1 MNIIETNIP
10 DINSTNIDKS
20 KTILADSIINNVYP
34 LLDEMRETKADELNQ
49 LEQNLR
55 QKKKKVLQEKQTLEN
70 LLKTF
75 KRQSKIKKLLE
86 RIDKLVS
93 SGILT
98 GSHSQSEMVVL
109 LKVIDKLPDEKI
121 DYHLQSTMTIISKRL
136 S

>member
-1 MNIIETNIP
+1 MKIIETSIP
-10 DINSTNIDKS
+10 NVDTSNIDES
-20 KTILADSIINNVYP
+20 KTILADNIINNVYP
-34 LLDEMRETKADELNQ
+34 LLDELRDTKEEELAL
-49 LEQNLR
+49 LEQNLI
-55 QKKKKVLQEKQTLEN
+55 KKKAKVQTEKQTLEK
-70 LLKTF
+70 LLATL
-75 KRQSKIKKLLE
+75 KRETKIKKLLE

-109 LKVIDKLPDEKI
+109 LKVIDKLPNEKI